1 MSVDCFLDTNVLVY
15 AAAGRDGEEVKRNR
29 ALQLIAGQNFGT
41 SAQVMQEFYVTVTS
55 KVEVPMS
62 PAHALEWIEEFEAFP
77 CLAVDIDLIKIAA
90 EQSVRYQVSYWDG
103 AIVAAADALG
113 AGTLYSE
120 DLNHGQQYGSVV
132 VRNPFLPE

>member
-15 AAAGRDGEEVKRNR
+15 AAAGRDGEEDKRNR

-62 PAHALEWIEEFEAFP
+62 PAHALEWIEEWVE
-77 CLAVDIDLIKIAA
+77 L
-90 EQSVRYQVSYWDG
+90 
-103 AIVAAADALG
+103 
-113 AGTLYSE
+113 
-120 DLNHGQQYGSVV
+120 
-132 VRNPFLPE
+132 